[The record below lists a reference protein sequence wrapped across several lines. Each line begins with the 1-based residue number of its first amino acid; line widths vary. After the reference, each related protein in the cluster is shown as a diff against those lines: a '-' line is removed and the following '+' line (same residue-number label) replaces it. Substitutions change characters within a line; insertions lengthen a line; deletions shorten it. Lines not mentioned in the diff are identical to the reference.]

1 MAARST
7 GSSIHRLKVLQCPM
21 NLFESGAFLTPNT
34 GLGEKQTVLELA
46 QAEGLAVLVNRPL
59 NAIPA
64 KGGGMVRLAELPV
77 EPETGSFETHRDKLS
92 DLEKEYRRDIAPH
105 IKNPGQGLSPDDY
118 FRWAEE
124 LVRLRPRVQNL
135 EHWEQIESQ
144 MVAPHINQVLRALTN
159 HLTGEIGDR
168 WQVWR
173 DRYLPELVASLRVL
187 RREATVKSQERT
199 AAIEK
204 LIDPLLPE
212 PARKEPLSRKALWLL
227 TSTVGVTCVL
237 NGMRTKAYVEDSL
250 AVLHK
255 APLPDVR
262 RIYEAIKQAG

>member
-1 MAARST
+1 
-7 GSSIHRLKVLQCPM
+7 M
-21 NLFESGAFLTPNT
+21 NLFESGALFTPNT
-34 GLGEKQTVLELA
+34 GLGEQQTVLGLA

-64 KGGGMVRLAELPV
+64 IGGGMVRLAELPV
-77 EPETGSFETHRDKLS
+77 EPETSSFETHRDKLS
-92 DLEKEYRRDIAPH
+92 ELEQEYRRDIAPH
-105 IKNPGQGLSPDDY
+105 IKNPGQGLSPEDY
-118 FRWAEE
+118 FRWADE

-144 MVAPHINQVLRALTN
+144 MVAPHINQVLRALTQ

-173 DRYLPELVASLRVL
+173 ERYLPELVACLRVL
-187 RREATVKSQERT
+187 RREATVKSRERT
-199 AAIEK
+199 AAIAK

-212 PARKEPLSRKALWLL
+212 PARKETLSRKALWVL
-227 TSTVGVTCVL
+227 TSTAGVTCVL
-237 NGMRTKAYVEDSL
+237 NGMRTKAYVDDSL